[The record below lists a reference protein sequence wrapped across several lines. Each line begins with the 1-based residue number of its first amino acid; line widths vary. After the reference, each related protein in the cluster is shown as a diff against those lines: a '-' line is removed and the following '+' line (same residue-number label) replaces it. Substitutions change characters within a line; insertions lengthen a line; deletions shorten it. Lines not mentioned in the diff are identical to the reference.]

1 MRKALRKV
9 VTGKWFVAAVG
20 LVSLYAL
27 TGFLGLPF
35 LLIRSLPHLAE
46 QNWHCRAEVESI
58 RLNPFL
64 LTVEIKGLSLR
75 QADGQPLLSFDRFF
89 VDLETES
96 LWRRALVLRE
106 LTLVKPEVHLEIEPD
121 GTLNLMR
128 LVAGNQAKASPPS
141 SSSLPFFLYRL
152 DLREAAL
159 RLTDKRP
166 AVPAVLALQGFGLE
180 VDNCSTLPDQAASY
194 KLAAT
199 VAEHGIV
206 GAEGGFTLLPLRSQG
221 HLAFKGIG
229 LAKLWQFV
237 PDSLNVDR
245 PDGTV
250 DLGLAYEVDAANA
263 PARVGL
269 QDVHLAASGLVLK
282 LRQAGKT
289 TVAADGQGRT
299 VPAQMALSSLDCR
312 LQAHLE
318 LGKGAPTVSLKDMA
332 ARIKGLKVA
341 GVHAKEPL
349 FAADSLSLEGGGLD
363 LKGQKAVIERIA
375 LHNGQADVIREADGG
390 FGWQRLGQGG
400 KAGAPAKDK
409 KSATTKQATAEPAS
423 GWKTL
428 VKSFE
433 LEQFRI
439 RFTDLTTATDKPVV
453 SLRNVKAKLTGIDGS
468 SPMGFAI
475 GFQAEQ
481 GGSAAVSGTVQP
493 AIPAVEAEIDLRG
506 LALMS
511 LQPYLE
517 PLVRLKVPSA
527 LVSARGRLG
536 YGLPKMPAQGSY
548 EGSFALE
555 KLRLVDAAM
564 DKPYLSWDALKVPK
578 CRLTLEPNRLEA
590 QEITVVK
597 PVSSIIVNKDKS
609 LNLAQVIKE
618 QPANQPGQ
626 SRQAPRPAPKKA
638 GSPPD
643 EDGLSYRIDRV
654 RVEAGDLVFA
664 DLSLLPQFK
673 TRIHDLGGTVV
684 GLASA
689 AEKQAKVQLEGRV
702 DELGT
707 AKISGVLR
715 PSDFA
720 KASDLNLVFRNLEMK
735 NLSPYSGKFAGR
747 LIKSGKISADL
758 GYTLQ
763 DYKMTG
769 NNKIVIDNLLL
780 GDKVE
785 APEAGNLP
793 LDLAIALLKDANGR
807 IDIGLPVTGDLN
819 DPHFSLGALVWKML
833 TNVITKAAA
842 APFMAL
848 GGLLGGN
855 ADQFESVA
863 FAPGSRDLAPVEQDR
878 LLKLAEALDRRPNL
892 KLIVQGRYSPGIDG
906 LELRERS
913 VRRAVAALLGTK
925 PGSDGTPEL
934 LDFSD
939 GDTQDALE
947 ELYVKRS
954 GKDAL
959 AVLDSQIETG
969 AITPRMPAWATDS
982 PRKEAGM
989 AAKMIGGL
997 QLYKVIPG
1005 GRSPEQATLRAG
1017 ELYTRL
1023 VEQERAS
1030 DEALRQLA
1038 QQRAETAIALLARQQ
1053 RIPKERVGS
1062 RPPEPLAD
1070 GEAPALTLS
1079 LDVL

>member
-1 MRKALRKV
+1 MGKVLRKV

-27 TGFLGLPF
+27 TGFLALPF
-35 LLIRSLPHLAE
+35 LLSRSLPHLAE
-46 QNWHCRAEVESI
+46 QNWRCRAEVESI

-75 QADGQPLLSFDRFF
+75 QANGQPLLAFDRFF
-89 VDLETES
+89 ADLETES

-106 LTLVKPEVHLEIEPD
+106 LTLVKPEAHLEIEPD

-128 LVAGNQAKASPPS
+128 FVAGNQAQDAQPS
-141 SSSLPFFLYRL
+141 SSPLPFFLYRL
-152 DLREAAL
+152 DLRQAAL
-159 RLTDKRP
+159 HLTDKRP
-166 AVPAVLALQGFGLE
+166 AVPAVLAMQDIGLD
-180 VDNCSTLPDQAASY
+180 VRNCSTLPDQSATY
-194 KLAAT
+194 TLAAT
-199 VAEHGIV
+199 MAEHGTLD
-206 GAEGGFTLLPLRSQG
+206 AEGGFSLLPLRSQG
-221 HLAFKGIG
+221 NLAFKGIG
-229 LAKLWQFV
+229 LAKLWQFA
-237 PDSLNVDR
+237 PDSLNLDR

-250 DLGLAYEVDAANA
+250 DLALAYELDAAKA
-263 PARVGL
+263 PIRVGL
-269 QDVHLAASGLVLK
+269 QDVHLAATGLALK

-289 TVAADGQGRT
+289 AATADGQGRA
-299 VPAQMALSSLDCR
+299 VPAQMALEGLDCR

-318 LGKGAPTVSLKDMA
+318 LGKGAPAVSLKEIT

-341 GVHAKEPL
+341 GAHAKEPL
-349 FAADSLSLEGGGLD
+349 FATDSLSLEGGDLD
-363 LKGQKAVIERIA
+363 LKGQKVTVERIA
-375 LHNGQADVIREADGG
+375 LHNGQADVVREADGG

-400 KAGAPAKDK
+400 TAGTTTKDK
-409 KSATTKQATAEPAS
+409 KSATAKQAAAEPAS
-423 GWKTL
+423 AWKTL
-428 VKSFE
+428 IKSFE

-453 SLRNVKAKLTGIDGS
+453 SLRNVKVKLTGIDGH
-468 SPMGFAI
+468 SPMDFAI

-493 AIPAVEAEIDLRG
+493 EILAVEADIDLSK

-517 PLVRLKVPSA
+517 PFVRLKVPSA

-555 KLRLVDAAM
+555 KLRLVDAAT
-564 DKPYLSWDALKVPK
+564 DKPYLGWDALKVPK
-578 CRLTLEPNRLEA
+578 CRLTLEPTRLEA

-597 PVSSIIVNKDKS
+597 PVSAIIVNKDKT

-618 QPANQPGQ
+618 QPGQPGPSSQ
-626 SRQAPRPAPKKA
+626 QPRPASKKA
-638 GSPPD
+638 DSTP
-643 EDGLSYRIDRV
+643 EKDGLSYRIDRV
-654 RVEAGDLVFA
+654 RIESGDLVFA

-689 AEKQAKVQLEGRV
+689 KEKQAKVQLEGRV

-720 KASDLNLVFRNLEMK
+720 KASDLNLVFRNLEMR

-769 NNKIVIDNLLL
+769 NNKIVIDNLVL

-793 LDLAIALLKDANGR
+793 LDLAIALLKDASGR

-855 ADQFESVA
+855 ADRFETVA
-863 FAPGSRDLAPVEQDR
+863 FAPGSHDLAPVEQDR

-925 PGSDGTPEL
+925 PGPDGIPEL

-939 GDTQDALE
+939 DDTQDALE

-954 GKDAL
+954 GKEAL

-969 AITPRMPAWATDS
+969 AITPRMPAWAMDS
-982 PRKEAGM
+982 PRKEASM

-997 QLYKVIPG
+997 HLYKMIPG

-1023 VEQERAS
+1023 VEQERAG

-1053 RIPKERVGS
+1053 RISKERVGS

-1070 GEAPALTLS
+1070 DEPPALTLS
-1079 LDVL
+1079 LDVF